1 LVNNMRFREIVENAS
16 AGATGSGSIAPVQ
29 SALGGVQSRAGGSL
43 LSGKYSTD
51 PTPNTPPEIKRFK
64 KNARGQFKNS
74 ISN

>member
-1 LVNNMRFREIVENAS
+1 MKLREICENAS
-16 AGATGSGSIAPVQ
+16 VGATSVGAVAPVA
-29 SALGGVQSRAGGSL
+29 SALTTQTRNGGSL